1 VRPSATRSF
10 IKGKSQ
16 RASRFSLRYSTGQI
30 GTSFKTAHDARCH
43 FEPAFLIGLNSS
55 SFNKRRADCIQ
66 SLRGSKAMDQ
76 LLVSAAS
83 GMKARMES
91 LDMLANNI
99 ANSGTAGFKSDREF
113 YNLYESQLP
122 NIESQW
128 TDFSQGTLVQTGNP
142 LNVALSGKG
151 MLALNSPAGTVFT
164 RNGDFKISKSN
175 QLETADGFTP
185 RDVLNQGNPITVD
198 PTLPIDILKD
208 GTVQQS
214 GQTVG
219 QLEVDAPDTN
229 PLNLSKLGNSNFVMS
244 KQTTLPPAA
253 QGTDVLQGQLEQ
265 SNVPVADSA
274 VKLVGVMRQFEMLQK
289 AISVDTDM
297 SRKGIEEV
305 AKAS

>member
-1 VRPSATRSF
+1 
-10 IKGKSQ
+10 
-16 RASRFSLRYSTGQI
+16 
-30 GTSFKTAHDARCH
+30 
-43 FEPAFLIGLNSS
+43 
-55 SFNKRRADCIQ
+55 
-66 SLRGSKAMDQ
+66 MDQ

-83 GMKARMES
+83 GMQARMQS

-113 YNLYESQLP
+113 YNLYEAQLP

-128 TDFSQGTLVQTGNP
+128 TDFSQGQLVQTGNP
-142 LNVALSGKG
+142 LNVALSGNG
-151 MLALNSPAGTVFT
+151 MLALNSPGGAVFT
-164 RNGDFKISKSN
+164 RNGQFRISKTN

-185 RDVLNQGNPITVD
+185 RNALDNGNPITVD

-208 GTVQQS
+208 GTVQQA

-219 QLEVDAPDTN
+219 QLEVDSPDTN

-244 KQTTLPPAA
+244 KQTTPAPAA

-265 SNVPVADSA
+265 SNVPIADSA

-289 AISVDTDM
+289 AITVDTDM

-305 AKAS
+305 AKVA